1 MVIATT
7 GFFDGVHTGHRKV
20 IDTLCRTAKERGGES
35 VVVTFWPHPRNVLRQ
50 DARELRLL
58 NSLEEKKE
66 LLKECGV
73 DRVEVVDFTKSL
85 SKISCEQFIQEC
97 LIGQIGASML
107 IVGYDHHL
115 GNTAFDTNVTR
126 VAKKLGLETIKA
138 GSVSD
143 QYNTVSSTYIR
154 NLVAT
159 GGIERAN
166 KLLGYDYRLG
176 GVVVSGN
183 GIGRQLGFPTANM
196 QLYEPLK
203 VIPERGVYAVRVQV
217 EGGRYIGVCNIGTRP
232 TVCDDRALVIETHIL
247 DFDEEIYGLD
257 IRLDFCSKLREE
269 RKFASREQLKAQLS
283 QDIAATRELFA
294 SGEF

>member
-1 MVIATT
+1 MAVIATT

-20 IDTLCRTAKERGGES
+20 IDTLCRTAQERGAKS

-66 LLKECGV
+66 ILKSCGV
-73 DRVEVVDFTKSL
+73 DEVRVLDFTKAFSRL
-85 SKISCEQFIQEC
+85 SCEQFLKDYI
-97 LIGQIGASML
+97 IGEIGASTM

-115 GNTAFDTNVTR
+115 GNPAFSTDIAK
-126 VAKKLGLETIKA
+126 VAKGLGLETIKA
-138 GSVSD
+138 KSVSD
-143 QYNTVSSTYIR
+143 QYNTISSTYIR

-166 KLLGYDYRLG
+166 NLLGYEYSLR

-183 GIGRQLGFPTANM
+183 GIGRRINFPTANM

-203 VIPERGVYAVRVQV
+203 VIPEQGVYAVKVHV
-217 EGGRYIGVCNIGTRP
+217 EGGDYYGVCNIGTRP
-232 TVCDDRALVIETHIL
+232 TISDDRSLVIETHIL

-257 IRLDFCSKLREE
+257 IRFDYCAKLRSEQ
-269 RKFASREQLKAQLS
+269 KFASLELLRTQLGYDIEQARK
-283 QDIAATRELFA
+283 LF
-294 SGEF
+294 GI

>member
-1 MVIATT
+1 MAVIATT

-20 IDTLCRTAKERGGES
+20 IDTLCRTAAERGAKS
-35 VVVTFWPHPRNVLRQ
+35 AVVTFWPHPRNVLRQ

-66 LLKECGV
+66 LLKACGV
-73 DRVEVVDFTKSL
+73 DEIHVLDFTREL
-85 SKISCEQFIQEC
+85 SRTSCEQFLRQYI
-97 LIGQIGASML
+97 IGELGASAM

-115 GNTAFDTNVTR
+115 GNPQFSTDIAS
-126 VAKKLGLETIKA
+126 VAASLNLETIKA

-143 QYNTVSSTYIR
+143 QYNTISSTYIR

-166 KLLGYDYRLG
+166 RLLGYEYSLR

-183 GIGRQLGFPTANM
+183 GIGHRINYPTANM

-203 VIPERGVYAVRVQV
+203 VIPEQGVYAVKVYV
-217 EGGRYIGVCNIGTRP
+217 EGGSYYGVCNIGVRP
-232 TVCDDRALVIETHIL
+232 TISDDRSLVIETHIL
-247 DFDEEIYGLD
+247 DFEEEIYGLD
-257 IRLDFCSKLREE
+257 IRFDYCAKLRSEQ
-269 RKFASREQLKAQLS
+269 KFASLDLLKSQLEFDVQ
-283 QDIAATRELFA
+283 QTRRLF
-294 SGEF
+294 GI

>member
-20 IDTLCRTAKERGGES
+20 IDTLCATARERGAKS
-35 VVVTFWPHPRNVLRQ
+35 AVVTFWPHPRNVLRQ

-58 NSLEEKKE
+58 NSLDEKKE
-66 LLKECGV
+66 LLKACGV
-73 DRVEVVDFTKSL
+73 DEVHVVDFTRAL
-85 SKISCEQFIQEC
+85 SRCSCEEFLKEYIIDK
-97 LIGQIGASML
+97 LGASAM

-115 GNTAFDTNVTR
+115 GNPAFSTDIAK
-126 VAKKLGLETIKA
+126 VAGQLGLETIKA
-138 GSVSD
+138 SSVSD
-143 QYNTVSSTYIR
+143 QYNTISSTYIR

-166 KLLGYDYRLG
+166 KLLGYEYSLR

-183 GIGRQLGFPTANM
+183 GIGHRLNYPTANM

-203 VIPERGVYAVRVQV
+203 VIPERGVYAVKVFV
-217 EGGRYIGVCNIGTRP
+217 EGGCYYGVCNIGVRP
-232 TVCDDRALVIETHIL
+232 TISDDRSLVIETHIL

-257 IRLDFCSKLREE
+257 IRFDYCTKLRNEQ
-269 RKFASREQLKAQLS
+269 KFSSVDTLKNQLA
-283 QDIAATRELFA
+283 QDIIQARGIF
-294 SGEF
+294 GI

>member
-1 MVIATT
+1 MAVIATT

-20 IDTLCRTAKERGGES
+20 IDTLCSTARERGAKS
-35 VVVTFWPHPRNVLRQ
+35 AVVTFWPHPRNVLRQ

-66 LLKECGV
+66 LLKACGV
-73 DRVEVVDFTKSL
+73 DEIHVLDFTRAFSRL
-85 SKISCEQFIQEC
+85 SCEQFLKDYI
-97 LIGQIGASML
+97 IGELGASAM

-115 GNTAFDTNVTR
+115 GNPAFSTDIAS
-126 VAKKLGLETIKA
+126 VAKGLGLETIKA

-143 QYNTVSSTYIR
+143 QYNTISSTYIR

-166 KLLGYDYRLG
+166 KLLGYEYSLR

-183 GIGRQLGFPTANM
+183 GIGRRLNYPTANM

-203 VIPERGVYAVRVQV
+203 VIPEQGVYAVRVHV
-217 EGGRYIGVCNIGTRP
+217 EGGSYYGVCNIGTRP
-232 TVCDDRALVIETHIL
+232 TISDSRSLVIETHIL
-247 DFDEEIYGLD
+247 DYNEEIYGLD
-257 IRLDFCSKLREE
+257 ISFDYVAKLRSEQ
-269 RKFASREQLKAQLS
+269 KFASLDLLKAQMGF
-283 QDIAATRELFA
+283 DIEQTRQLF
-294 SGEF
+294 GI